1 MKELESNTKR
11 EIDPEE
17 IYRFYGIRAEVVEER
32 LKNTFI
38 EINKYLNEVAE
49 SFFKIIKNIDIDKYK
64 KYIKYEKRVKNRKKL
79 YAKRK
84 HKYGK

>member
-1 MKELESNTKR
+1 MKESESNIKK
-11 EIDPEE
+11 EIGPEE
-17 IYRFYGIRAEVVEER
+17 VYRMYGIRAEVVEER
-32 LKNTFI
+32 LKNVFI

-64 KYIKYEKRVKNRKKL
+64 KYIKYEKRVENRKKL